1 MAANRGWE
9 KSRARMVLGTPTTLA
24 PAARKASVTKL
35 PRPPLAPVISA
46 VLPSNGFMKSLL
58 YYPNGVAWLSKAGIE
73 SLGAGA
79 LFRKPLDDTPAHE
92 GAEHGRKRHAGL
104 VILALALS
112 STLSNFRVGFT

>member
-1 MAANRGWE
+1 
-9 KSRARMVLGTPTTLA
+9 
-24 PAARKASVTKL
+24 
-35 PRPPLAPVISA
+35 
-46 VLPSNGFMKSLL
+46 MKSLL

-104 VILALALS
+104 VILALALRPHFLS
-112 STLSNFRVGFT
+112 LGHTLPS